1 MKAGSRGE
9 VAQHTEAL
17 DLVDK
22 ENRAVAQ
29 RKFTFLSGE
38 IPRRKCLGKSVAAIV
53 ALKPV

>member
-53 ALKPV
+53 ALKLV